1 MKDVVR
7 LLGGAL
13 FLGLAALTAFP
24 ASHQI
29 LWKASVAATEWGY
42 WLAIAAVLPMIPT
55 REQTKIGKMGA
66 VLSMGAIGL
75 FIMPVVRASE
85 LSSTLPGVFDE
96 RFGSGRRVRAHMAE
110 DPRPEPLV
118 LPELLRPVAA
128 SSDPLRGARLQHIR
142 EREADAGHLSPG
154 VRAQAAAWR
163 DRRARR
169 SVAVGQQQ
177 RVRCAQRLP
186 RRARLRRRR
195 HQLQA
200 GAALAVPGGAR

>member
-55 REQTKIGKMGA
+55 GEQTKIGKMGA

-85 LSSTLPGVFDE
+85 LSSTLPGAFNE
-96 RFGSGRRVRAHMAE
+96 RFGSGTTGSRAHVRGSETGTAGAS
-110 DPRPEPLV
+110 RAPETG
-118 LPELLRPVAA
+118 AA
-128 SSDPLRGARLQHIR
+128 SGDPLRGAGLQHVR
-142 EREADAGHLSPG
+142 KREADAGHLSS
-154 VRAQAAAWR
+154 
-163 DRRARR
+163 RRT
-169 SVAVGQQQ
+169 STSCC
-177 RVRCAQRLP
+177 RV
-186 RRARLRRRR
+186 
-195 HQLQA
+195 
-200 GAALAVPGGAR
+200 